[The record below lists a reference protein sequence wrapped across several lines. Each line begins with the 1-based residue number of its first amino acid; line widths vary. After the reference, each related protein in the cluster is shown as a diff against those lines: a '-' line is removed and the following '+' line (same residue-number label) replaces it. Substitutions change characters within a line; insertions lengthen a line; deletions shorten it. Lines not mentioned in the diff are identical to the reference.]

1 MVGIMAN
8 LPRLSGSFSS
18 VLLVIVATSV
28 VADDRSTNHYD
39 KKLDQLIETYN
50 KACGTTKT
58 LANITAFFKSN
69 ASNLAK
75 ECKPKK
81 IEGNIYSVLSK
92 ANNTTMSDLEYR
104 NWYHQ
109 SITRIRS
116 ILDVDVPHSMSLSHK
131 KIDIRSINR
140 STIKGLDQDSKPK
153 ILTPKGFI
161 TVSGD

>member
-1 MVGIMAN
+1 MVGVMNN
-8 LPRLSGSFSS
+8 LSRISGLSLS
-18 VLLVIVATSV
+18 VLLVIAATSV

-50 KACGTTKT
+50 KTCGTTKI
-58 LANITAFFKSN
+58 LANLAAFFKSN

-75 ECKPKK
+75 ECAPKK
-81 IEGNIYSVLSK
+81 IEGIIYSVLSE

-116 ILDVDVPHSMSLSHK
+116 ILDVEAPHSMSLSQK
-131 KIDIRSINR
+131 KIDIRPISR
-140 STIKGLDQDSKPK
+140 GTIKGLDEDSKPK
-153 ILTPKGFI
+153 ILTPKGFR
-161 TVSGD
+161 TLSGG